1 MNSVS
6 EKLGRVEFSIYY
18 SLMTILFGFMAY
30 TSWFSCSKLFW
41 IPAVFGTILSVGSVI
56 VHYFYYSHVK
66 SLKYLLPIYIVLMIV
81 TFLSSTVIE
90 FLEYHIALYPFVM
103 KCSLYILSIA
113 TAVKHFVIL
122 KKKLNLLER
131 HST

>member
-30 TSWFSCSKLFW
+30 TSWFSSSKLFW
-41 IPAVFGTILSVGSVI
+41 ISAVFSTILSVGSVI

-131 HST
+131 YST